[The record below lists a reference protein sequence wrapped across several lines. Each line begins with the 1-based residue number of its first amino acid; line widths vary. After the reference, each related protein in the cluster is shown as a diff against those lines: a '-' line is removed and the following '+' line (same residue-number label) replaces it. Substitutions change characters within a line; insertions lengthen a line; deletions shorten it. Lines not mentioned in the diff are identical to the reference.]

1 MRAIDPTYDNY
12 ERALA
17 ALIQIPAQLNAGLA
31 LADGASA
38 SAKRVADGDLKQSQT
53 RLASLRHTA
62 DSRYSSAVESLKA
75 HNVLLPP
82 LVRPEPA
89 KSGDED
95 AIREAVGA
103 HTRAASA
110 VDSAIKASARSAA
123 QEKTDAASRAQAG
136 QQAALALKL
145 RRDRIRQEQADA
157 VAREAEAKA
166 QAELAAQR
174 RKRTLI
180 LSSTVAAIVIAAT
193 ILVVVLLVSGN

>member
-1 MRAIDPTYDNY
+1 MMRVIDPTYDDY

-31 LADGASA
+31 LADEASA
-38 SAKRVADGDLKQSQT
+38 SAKRAADGDLKQSQI

-75 HNVLLPP
+75 YNVLLPP
-82 LVRPEPA
+82 QVRPEPA
-89 KSGDED
+89 KSCDED

-123 QEKTDAASRAQAG
+123 QEKADAASRAQAG

-157 VAREAEAKA
+157 VAREAKA
-166 QAELAAQR
+166 QAELTAQR
-174 RKRTLI
+174 RKHALI
-180 LSSTVAAIVIAAT
+180 LSSTVAAIVVAAT